1 MNTTPLKTPV
11 PSPLFKSLNFYLFL
25 ALAFASLWL
34 VSCSDRAALPEPV
47 EITGATMGTTYTVKF
62 PVSKDAAKT
71 YDKESLRAAIDALLE
86 EVNHRM
92 STYDPDSELSRFNRY
107 TNTDWFPVSDDL
119 ARVVEASL
127 IYSRSSG
134 GAFDI
139 TVGPLVNL
147 WGFGP
152 TKVERGVPEVKEI
165 IDTLRRVGYT
175 GVSVKYDP
183 GALKKADPSLY
194 LDLSAIAKGFG
205 VDMVSKYLE
214 SQGIYDYMVEIGGEV
229 RADGKN
235 HLGEPWR
242 IGISTP
248 GGGYEIQK
256 VVNVSHA
263 ALATSGD
270 YRNYYELDGKRY
282 SHTIDARTG
291 RPVTHGLASVT
302 VIAEDCME
310 ADAWATT
317 LMVLGPD
324 EGLELAVRSGL
335 AAFFIVKDGADF
347 VEQMTPGFRDYLN

>member
-1 MNTTPLKTPV
+1 MKPSPLKPPV
-11 PSPLFKSLNFYLFL
+11 PSLFFKGLNLYLFL
-25 ALAFASLWL
+25 ALAVSSLWL
-34 VSCSDRAALPEPV
+34 LSCSKLAALPDPI
-47 EITGATMGTTYTVKF
+47 EITGQTMGTTYTVKF
-62 PVSKDAAKT
+62 PVGKDTAKT
-71 YDKESLRAAIDALLE
+71 PDKESLRASIGALLE
-86 EVNHRM
+86 EVNRRM

-127 IYSRSSG
+127 LYSRSSG

-152 TKVERGVPEVKEI
+152 TKVERGVPDVKEI
-165 IDTLRRVGYT
+165 VDTIRRVGYT
-175 GVSVKYDP
+175 GVSVKYAP
-183 GALKKADPSLY
+183 GALKKDDPDLY

-205 VDMVSKYLE
+205 VDMVSNYLQ

-229 RADGKN
+229 RAGGKN

-248 GGGYEIQK
+248 GGGYDIQK
-256 VVNVSHA
+256 VVNVSRA

-270 YRNYYELDGKRY
+270 YRNYYEVDGKRY

-291 RPVTHGLASVT
+291 RPVTHGLTSVT
-302 VIAEDCME
+302 VITESCME

-324 EGLELAVRSGL
+324 EGLNLALRHGL

-347 VEQMTPGFRDYLN
+347 VEQMTPGFKNYLN